1 MKPIETIA
9 KMAKSRVFVG
19 MFCFAVGLLAG
30 TGVTLFFQNYNPPD
44 ESETLSPT
52 VVFDRIVS
60 QNELVT
66 VSQDYCITD
75 KAVDCNRLFD
85 LVDIPLTQNSYWY
98 RYEGTVKAAVNLE
111 DADFVESGNQLTVTL
126 SAPYVSSNDP
136 DWDESGVL
144 EESNNILNPIH
155 VEDVDA
161 FQKQCDERSTE
172 EAIEGGLLEDAKSSA
187 EKNIRDMFG
196 AALGDQY
203 QVNVIWRE

>member
-9 KMAKSRVFVG
+9 KMAKSCACIGV
-19 MFCFAVGLLAG
+19 FCFVVGLLAG
-30 TGVTLFFQNYNPPD
+30 TGTTLFFQNYNPPD
-44 ESETLSPT
+44 ENETLSPT
-52 VVFDRIVS
+52 VVFNRIVS

-75 KAVDCNRLFD
+75 KAVNCNRLFD

-98 RYEGTVKAAVNLE
+98 RYEGTIKAAVNLE
-111 DADFVESGNQLTVTL
+111 DAEFAESGNLLTVTL

-136 DWDESGVL
+136 NWDESGVL

-172 EAIEGGLLEDAKSSA
+172 EAIEGGLLEDARSSA

-203 QVNVIWRE
+203 QMNVIWRE

>member
-19 MFCFAVGLLAG
+19 MFCFVVGLLVG

-52 VVFDRIVS
+52 VVFNRIVS

-98 RYEGTVKAAVNLE
+98 RYEETIKAAVNLE

-144 EESNNILNPIH
+144 EENNNILNPIH

-196 AALGDQY
+196 AALGNQY